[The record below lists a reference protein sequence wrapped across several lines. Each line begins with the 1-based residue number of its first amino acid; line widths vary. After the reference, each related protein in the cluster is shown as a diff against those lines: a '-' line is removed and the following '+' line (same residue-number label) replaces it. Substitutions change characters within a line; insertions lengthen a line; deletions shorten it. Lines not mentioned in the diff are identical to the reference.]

1 MIIYINLQKN
11 ELKKKN
17 CQRLFCF
24 NNNKKYQIS
33 YDTVYKL

>member
-1 MIIYINLQKN
+1 MN
-11 ELKKKN
+11 EKKKK